1 MMKTLYMIGG
11 TMGVGKTTVCQQLKQ
26 DLPNSVFLDGDW
38 CWDASPFQVTD
49 ETKAMVTNNICYVL
63 NNFLK
68 CSAYSNNLNR
78 RRCSMAEKFPYEDIV
93 NLPPHISK
101 KHPQPSMMDRAARFA
116 PFAAIT
122 GYEEMV
128 LEEARVTE
136 ERVDLDEGALSLL
149 NEKLNM
155 IQEFLDEEPEV
166 TITYFEPDKKKSG
179 GAYITITGT
188 VKRIDEYEHLVILT
202 DGKKIR
208 IEDIYALESDLFYSL
223 GLDE

>member
-1 MMKTLYMIGG
+1 
-11 TMGVGKTTVCQQLKQ
+11 
-26 DLPNSVFLDGDW
+26 
-38 CWDASPFQVTD
+38 
-49 ETKAMVTNNICYVL
+49 
-63 NNFLK
+63 
-68 CSAYSNNLNR
+68 
-78 RRCSMAEKFPYEDIV
+78 MAEKFLYEDIV

-101 KHPQPSMMDRAARFA
+101 RHPQPTMMDRAARFA

-136 ERVDLDEGALSLL
+136 ERIDLDEGTLSLL

-179 GAYITITGT
+179 GAYVNITGI
-188 VKRIDEYEHLVILT
+188 VKRIDEYEHFVIMT

-208 IEDIYALESDLFYSL
+208 IEDIYAIGSDLFYSL
-223 GLDE
+223 GLEE

>member
-1 MMKTLYMIGG
+1 
-11 TMGVGKTTVCQQLKQ
+11 
-26 DLPNSVFLDGDW
+26 
-38 CWDASPFQVTD
+38 
-49 ETKAMVTNNICYVL
+49 
-63 NNFLK
+63 
-68 CSAYSNNLNR
+68 
-78 RRCSMAEKFPYEDIV
+78 MAEKFPYEDIV

-136 ERVDLDEGALSLL
+136 ERIDLDEGTLSLL

-166 TITYFEPDKKKSG
+166 TITYFEPDKKKYG
-179 GAYITITGT
+179 GAYVSIAGV

-202 DGKKIR
+202 DGKKIL
-208 IEDIYALESDLFYSL
+208 IEDIYAIESDLFYSL

>member
-1 MMKTLYMIGG
+1 
-11 TMGVGKTTVCQQLKQ
+11 
-26 DLPNSVFLDGDW
+26 
-38 CWDASPFQVTD
+38 
-49 ETKAMVTNNICYVL
+49 
-63 NNFLK
+63 
-68 CSAYSNNLNR
+68 
-78 RRCSMAEKFPYEDIV
+78 MAEKYPYEDIV

-128 LEEARVTE
+128 LEEARITE

-166 TITYFEPDKKKSG
+166 TITYFEPDKKKDG
-179 GAYITITGT
+179 GAYISITGT
-188 VKRIDEYEHLVILT
+188 VKRIDEYERIVLMS
-202 DGKKIR
+202 DDKKIK
-208 IEDIYALESDLFYSL
+208 IDEIYAIESDLFYSL
-223 GLDE
+223 GLE

>member
-1 MMKTLYMIGG
+1 
-11 TMGVGKTTVCQQLKQ
+11 
-26 DLPNSVFLDGDW
+26 
-38 CWDASPFQVTD
+38 
-49 ETKAMVTNNICYVL
+49 
-63 NNFLK
+63 
-68 CSAYSNNLNR
+68 
-78 RRCSMAEKFPYEDIV
+78 MAEKFPYEDIV

-136 ERVDLDEGALSLL
+136 ERIDLDEGTLSML

-166 TITYFEPDKKKSG
+166 TITYFEPDKRKAG
-179 GAYITITGT
+179 GAYVSITGT
-188 VKRIDEYEHLVILT
+188 VKRIDEYEHLVLMN
-202 DGKKIR
+202 DGKKIS
-208 IEDIYALESDLFYSL
+208 INEISDLQSELFYSL
-223 GLDE
+223 GLE

>member
-1 MMKTLYMIGG
+1 
-11 TMGVGKTTVCQQLKQ
+11 
-26 DLPNSVFLDGDW
+26 
-38 CWDASPFQVTD
+38 
-49 ETKAMVTNNICYVL
+49 
-63 NNFLK
+63 
-68 CSAYSNNLNR
+68 
-78 RRCSMAEKFPYEDIV
+78 MAEKFPYEDIV

-155 IQEFLDEEPEV
+155 IQEFLEEEPEV
-166 TITYFEPDKKKSG
+166 TITYFEPDKRKSG
-179 GAYITITGT
+179 GAYVSVTGT
-188 VKRIDEYEHLVILT
+188 VKRIDEYEHLVIMD

-208 IEDIYALESDLFYSL
+208 IGEIYNLHSELFYSL
-223 GLDE
+223 GVEE

>member
-1 MMKTLYMIGG
+1 
-11 TMGVGKTTVCQQLKQ
+11 
-26 DLPNSVFLDGDW
+26 
-38 CWDASPFQVTD
+38 
-49 ETKAMVTNNICYVL
+49 MV
-63 NNFLK
+63 
-68 CSAYSNNLNR
+68 
-78 RRCSMAEKFPYEDIV
+78 EKFPYEDIV

-101 KHPQPSMMDRAARFA
+101 RYPQPTMMDRAARFA

-136 ERVDLDEGALSLL
+136 ERIDLDEGALSLL

-179 GAYITITGT
+179 GAYVSITGT
-188 VKRIDEYEHLVILT
+188 VKRIDEYEHLVLMT

-208 IEDIYALESDLFYSL
+208 IEEIYNIQGELFYNL
-223 GLDE
+223 GIED

>member
-1 MMKTLYMIGG
+1 
-11 TMGVGKTTVCQQLKQ
+11 
-26 DLPNSVFLDGDW
+26 
-38 CWDASPFQVTD
+38 
-49 ETKAMVTNNICYVL
+49 
-63 NNFLK
+63 
-68 CSAYSNNLNR
+68 
-78 RRCSMAEKFPYEDIV
+78 MAEKFPYEDIV

-101 KHPQPSMMDRAARFA
+101 RHPQPSMMDRAARFA

-136 ERVDLDEGALSLL
+136 ERIDLDEGALALL

-179 GAYITITGT
+179 GAYQSVIGT
-188 VKRIDEYEHLVILT
+188 VKRIDEYERLVIMN

-208 IEDIYALESDLFYSL
+208 IEEIYNLQSELFYSL
-223 GLDE
+223 GVEE

>member
-1 MMKTLYMIGG
+1 
-11 TMGVGKTTVCQQLKQ
+11 
-26 DLPNSVFLDGDW
+26 
-38 CWDASPFQVTD
+38 
-49 ETKAMVTNNICYVL
+49 
-63 NNFLK
+63 
-68 CSAYSNNLNR
+68 
-78 RRCSMAEKFPYEDIV
+78 MAEKFPYEDIV

-101 KHPQPSMMDRAARFA
+101 RHPQPSMMDRAARFA

-136 ERVDLDEGALSLL
+136 ERIELDEGALALL

-155 IQEFLDEEPEV
+155 IQEFLDEEPGV

-179 GAYITITGT
+179 GAYVNITGI
-188 VKRIDEYEHLVILT
+188 VKRIDEYEHFVIMT

-208 IEDIYALESDLFYSL
+208 IEDIYAIGSDLFYSL
-223 GLDE
+223 GLEE

>member
-1 MMKTLYMIGG
+1 
-11 TMGVGKTTVCQQLKQ
+11 
-26 DLPNSVFLDGDW
+26 
-38 CWDASPFQVTD
+38 
-49 ETKAMVTNNICYVL
+49 
-63 NNFLK
+63 
-68 CSAYSNNLNR
+68 
-78 RRCSMAEKFPYEDIV
+78 MAEKFPYEDIV

-136 ERVDLDEGALSLL
+136 DRIDLDEGTLSLL

-179 GAYITITGT
+179 GAYVNITGI
-188 VKRIDEYEHLVILT
+188 VKRIDEYEHFVIMT

-208 IEDIYALESDLFYSL
+208 IEDIYAIGSDLFYSL
-223 GLDE
+223 GLEE

>member
-1 MMKTLYMIGG
+1 
-11 TMGVGKTTVCQQLKQ
+11 
-26 DLPNSVFLDGDW
+26 
-38 CWDASPFQVTD
+38 
-49 ETKAMVTNNICYVL
+49 
-63 NNFLK
+63 
-68 CSAYSNNLNR
+68 
-78 RRCSMAEKFPYEDIV
+78 MAEKFPYEDIV

-101 KHPQPSMMDRAARFA
+101 RHPQPSMMDRAARFA

-136 ERVDLDEGALSLL
+136 ERIDLDEGTLSLL

-179 GAYITITGT
+179 GAYVSITGV

-208 IEDIYALESDLFYSL
+208 IEDIYAMGSDLFYSL
-223 GLDE
+223 GLEE

>member
-1 MMKTLYMIGG
+1 
-11 TMGVGKTTVCQQLKQ
+11 
-26 DLPNSVFLDGDW
+26 
-38 CWDASPFQVTD
+38 
-49 ETKAMVTNNICYVL
+49 
-63 NNFLK
+63 
-68 CSAYSNNLNR
+68 
-78 RRCSMAEKFPYEDIV
+78 MAEKFPYEDIV

-101 KHPQPSMMDRAARFA
+101 KHQQPSMMDRAARFA

-179 GAYITITGT
+179 GAYVNITGI
-188 VKRIDEYEHLVILT
+188 VKRIDEYEHFVIMT

-208 IEDIYALESDLFYSL
+208 IEDIYAIGSDLFYSL
-223 GLDE
+223 GLEE

>member
-1 MMKTLYMIGG
+1 
-11 TMGVGKTTVCQQLKQ
+11 
-26 DLPNSVFLDGDW
+26 
-38 CWDASPFQVTD
+38 
-49 ETKAMVTNNICYVL
+49 
-63 NNFLK
+63 
-68 CSAYSNNLNR
+68 
-78 RRCSMAEKFPYEDIV
+78 MAEKFPYEDIV

-101 KHPQPSMMDRAARFA
+101 RHPQPSMMDRAARFA

-166 TITYFEPDKKKSG
+166 TIIYFEPDKKKSG
-179 GAYITITGT
+179 GAYISITGI
-188 VKRIDEYEHLVILT
+188 VKRIDEYEHLVIMK
-202 DGKKIR
+202 DGAKIF
-208 IEDIYALESDLFYSL
+208 IDSIYDLQSELFYSL
-223 GLDE
+223 GVDD